1 MVTEISVVYAAY
13 NEEENLRDTMA
24 RSMEA
29 LRPRFQR
36 FEVILV
42 NDCSRDSTGK
52 IADELAGIYPELTV
66 IHNPQNLGFTGS
78 LLKAF
83 RHVRYPWVT
92 YNAVDYP
99 FDLCDLDK
107 MIPLLAKADI
117 VVAARTGRP
126 GYTRYRLL
134 LSHANRMLLHL
145 FFNVKLSDYN
155 FIQLFPKAF
164 LDQVEVVSRSAGFVP
179 PEMLIRAND
188 MGMRVVE
195 VPVTYYPRLKGQATA
210 GNPRIV
216 IRSLAELLRFWWLRV
231 RGKTKARQP
240 WVSRA

>member
-13 NEEENLRDTMA
+13 NEEENLRETIR

-36 FEVILV
+36 FEIVLV
-42 NDCSRDSTGK
+42 DDCSKDTTPA
-52 IADELAGIYPELTV
+52 IADELAGQYPELV
-66 IHNPQNLGFTGS
+66 VLHNPENLGFTGS

-83 RHVRYPWVT
+83 QHVRYAWVV

-107 MIPLLAKADI
+107 MIPLLAEADI

-126 GYTRYRLL
+126 GYTPYRLI
-134 LSHANRMLLHL
+134 LSHANIFLLHL
-145 FFNVKLSDYN
+145 FFNLRLHDYN
-155 FIQLFPKAF
+155 FIQIFPASF
-164 LDQVEVVSRSAGFVP
+164 LRRAQVMSRSAGFVP
-179 PEMLIRAND
+179 PELMIRAHD
-188 MGMRVVE
+188 MGMRIAE
-195 VPVTYYPRLKGQATA
+195 VPITYHPRLKGKATA

-216 IRSLAELLRFWWLRV
+216 VRSLTELLRFWWLRV
-231 RGKTKARQP
+231 SGKTRAREV
-240 WVSRA
+240 WKRSE